1 MSIKSRQIRIYP
13 TAEQRNLFRQWMGV
27 QRLTYNKTIEY
38 LNGIEGKRD
47 NWMAI
52 SNLILSGLPDFC
64 REVPYQ
70 IKKIA
75 VKDACGAFTSNKV
88 KASKTGKPFKMRF
101 KSRKNPRQ
109 SCYIPKSAVKAD
121 GIYHT
126 KSGKLFFSEHLPE
139 TFGDCRLICK
149 RRKWYLSV
157 PEQITTVRPERQG
170 RTVAIDPGIRKFAT
184 FFSVESFGHIG
195 HHDIGMINRLCHHL
209 DDLLS
214 RSSKAHARQR
224 RRMRMA
230 ADRLRDRIEDLID
243 ELHWKTI
250 KFLTNNFDV
259 IIYPTFAPSQMVP
272 KSARKISR
280 KSVRSMLNWSF
291 GKFAVR
297 LAHKCAEYG
306 CTLVRISE
314 AYTSQT
320 NTFTGELMNIG
331 GKETYVHE
339 KCKIDRDLAGARNIL
354 LRALVDTPLAIPT
367 KELSCIC

>member
-1 MSIKSRQIRIYP
+1 
-13 TAEQRNLFRQWMGV
+13 MGV
-27 QRLTYNKTIEY
+27 QRLTYNRTVEY
-38 LNGIEGKRD
+38 LNGIDGKRD
-47 NWMAI
+47 NWMVVAK
-52 SNLILSGLPDFC
+52 LILSELPGFC

-75 VKDACGAFTSNKV
+75 VKDACEAFTSNKV
-88 KASKTGKPFKMRF
+88 KASRTGKPFKMHF

-109 SCYIPKSAVKAD
+109 SCYIPKSAVKPD

-126 KSGKLFFSEHLPE
+126 MSGKMFFSERLPE

-157 PEQITTVRPERQG
+157 PEQIATVRPENQG

-184 FFSVESFGHIG
+184 FFSAESFGHIG

-214 RSSKAHARQR
+214 RSSKTHARRR

-230 ADRLRDRIEDLID
+230 ADRLRDRIENLID

-250 KFLTNNFDV
+250 RFLTDNFDV
-259 IIYPTFAPSQMVP
+259 IVYPTFAPSQMVP
-272 KSARKISR
+272 KSVRKIGR
-280 KSVRSMLNWSF
+280 KSVRAMLNWSF

-297 LAHKCAEYG
+297 LAQKCAERG
-306 CTLVRISE
+306 RVLIRNSE
-314 AYTSQT
+314 AYTSKT
-320 NTFTGELMNIG
+320 NTFTGELMKIG
-331 GKETYVHE
+331 GRESYLHE
-339 KCKIDRDLAGARNIL
+339 GCRIDRDLAGARNIL
-354 LRALVDTPLAIPT
+354 LRALADTPLASQT
-367 KELSCIC
+367 KVLSCIC